1 MLIIV
6 YVVVRVPYETPVVKT
21 IVKQKYGKSVGVSSH
36 LLLDGDIRRH
46 YSALTCTRQ
55 LTSTSRHFL
64 ITESYQQLLPT
75 GRQRLRVS
83 EGLRNSGS
91 DVQKSV

>member
-36 LLLDGDIRRH
+36 LLDGDIRRH

-55 LTSTSRHFL
+55 HTSTSRHFL
-64 ITESYQQLLPT
+64 ITESCQQLLPT

-91 DVQKSV
+91 DVQKSVV